1 MSFRKML
8 KSKGP
13 KIDPCETLLSTF
25 PHSLKELFILHN
37 LKSVSKPYALDFA
50 SSSSWFR
57 LSKALDQSII
67 INIILKREFFLL

>member
-57 LSKALDQSII
+57 LLISSL
-67 INIILKREFFLL
+67 RENSSCYDFAGNT